1 LSCDVRD
8 ETTTPTTHLPI
19 ADLDLELR
27 GASSR
32 MLQEAIPIALRIDAN
47 GGEVELERRIER
59 SSLLAGV
66 VGSTAQM
73 VALQGNRHE
82 QELRPWFE
90 QLSMQLDA
98 TLYPVFDG
106 TFRVRLDTLEMP
118 ALRGLAAPSGV
129 QIADGLLDLRV
140 DGELRGTVGGVI
152 RGLPVFRFLS
162 ITEPPGGPISTYLR
176 LPAPLDTVL
185 FLLRNEDGQHRL
197 PIRIALDDH
206 RLDPATIRDSAVET
220 VALLIS
226 EAVGSTPWR
235 IVTAATDLLGLRKKV
250 DLAGLARTFAFEPGA
265 ATPTDAELDALVR
278 LLHDQPDRRIVLR
291 HHASTADLV
300 LAEQRTN
307 PSRTELL
314 AQIDRLRAARSEV
327 LAERAPLAL
336 DVAARLAAGRGTE
349 TWPLQAKLQDVD
361 ARLGRLETSLDMAL
375 AMLDENSPAARK
387 RRAGEGL
394 RDLGRARLLAVRD
407 RLLVR
412 LGPSQADRVET
423 RSPRPTPK
431 ADLDGPGRVELT
443 VR

>member
-1 LSCDVRD
+1 
-8 ETTTPTTHLPI
+8 
-19 ADLDLELR
+19 
-27 GASSR
+27 
-32 MLQEAIPIALRIDAN
+32 
-47 GGEVELERRIER
+47 
-59 SSLLAGV
+59 
-66 VGSTAQM
+66 
-73 VALQGNRHE
+73 
-82 QELRPWFE
+82 
-90 QLSMQLDA
+90 
-98 TLYPVFDG
+98 
-106 TFRVRLDTLEMP
+106 
-118 ALRGLAAPSGV
+118 
-129 QIADGLLDLRV
+129 
-140 DGELRGTVGGVI
+140 
-152 RGLPVFRFLS
+152 
-162 ITEPPGGPISTYLR
+162 
-176 LPAPLDTVL
+176 
-185 FLLRNEDGQHRL
+185 LLRNEDGQHRL

-265 ATPTDAELDALVR
+265 ATPTDADLDDLVR

-349 TWPLQAKLQDVD
+349 TWPLQAQLQAVD
-361 ARLGRLETSLDMAL
+361 TRLGRLETSLDMAL
-375 AMLDENSPAARK
+375 AMLDEDSPAARK